1 MALQFLVVDDDQN
14 TRDVLGLIIEHS
26 IQGSEVRTAA
36 NNEEAFRILA
46 STAPALITSD
56 IYRPGGDGFE
66 FLTKL
71 RSHPKNSFI
80 PVIAISG
87 QSSDEQQLSYYR
99 HGFDAVV
106 PKPFRTEDLI
116 IVINRLLR
124 LRSDPALQLVHLGIE
139 TLSHDYKET
148 IDLSSKS
155 GRASLAKNVIAIAN
169 SGGGTIVFGVA
180 EPRPGEFVPRGLPEA
195 VLASLE
201 TSRVNRAINDY
212 VDPPA
217 SITARRVQ
225 EGDQAFVLLTV
236 PPAKGSLVLVK
247 KQNDEAGLYPGR
259 IYARSV
265 AAETGEVKTSS
276 ELRELLEQLERRKR

>member
-1 MALQFLVVDDDQN
+1 MSLQFLVVDDEPVI
-14 TRDVLGLIIEHS
+14 REALASIIEHS
-26 IQGSEVRTAA
+26 IKGAEVQTAGT
-36 NNEEAFRILA
+36 NEEAFRILV
-46 STAPALITSD
+46 STAPSLITSD

-71 RSHPKNSFI
+71 RSQSKNSFI

-87 QSSDEQQLSYYR
+87 QSNDEQQLAYYR

-106 PKPFRTEDLI
+106 PKPFQTEDLI
-116 IVINRLLR
+116 TVINRLLR
-124 LRSDPALQLVHLGIE
+124 LRSDPAMQLVHLGIE
-139 TLSHDYKET
+139 TPSHDYKET

-155 GRASLAKNVIAIAN
+155 GRASLAKDVIAMAN
-169 SGGGTIVFGVA
+169 SGGGTIIFGVA
-180 EPRPGEFVPRGLPEA
+180 EPRPGEFVPQGLSEV

-212 VDPPA
+212 LDPPVP
-217 SITARRVQ
+217 STARRVQ

-259 IYARSV
+259 IYARTK
-265 AAETGEVKTSS
+265 AAETAEVKSSS
-276 ELRELLEQLERRKR
+276 ELRELLEQLERRSR